1 MKKMKY
7 QIIEED
13 EFLTI
18 NVSGK
23 TRKNEAVLSNA
34 LLNPYLPN
42 KGVKVILDLKELE
55 KFDPMILL
63 GVLNSLKKKIDLLGG
78 YLMVCSLKPEMK
90 NCLRENRLEQ
100 IFNIFEDAEKAKK
113 NLRSDYGK

>member
-1 MKKMKY
+1 MKY
-7 QIIEED
+7 QISEED
-13 EFLTI
+13 EFLI
-18 NVSGK
+18 IKVSGK

-42 KGVKVILDLKELE
+42 KGVKVIFDLKELE
-55 KFDPMILL
+55 KFDPMTLL

-78 YLMVCSLKPEMK
+78 YLMVCSLKPELEH
-90 NCLRENRLEQ
+90 CLRENRLEQ

-113 NLRSDYGK
+113 NFRSDYGK